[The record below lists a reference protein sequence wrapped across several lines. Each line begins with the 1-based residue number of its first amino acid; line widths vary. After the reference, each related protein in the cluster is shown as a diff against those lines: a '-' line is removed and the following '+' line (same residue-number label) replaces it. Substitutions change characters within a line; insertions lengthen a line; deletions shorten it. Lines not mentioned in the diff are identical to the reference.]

1 MFEQMSFAAEEIA
14 SQPECWEVAAH
25 RAVEATGDLPIPGE
39 RVAVVGCGTSWHMAS
54 VYAALREASGAGE
67 TDAIA
72 ASEVVATRRYDRAV
86 FLSRSGTTTEVLDAI
101 ERFPA
106 GTPTVAITADGA
118 TPIVDAVDS
127 AIVLDFADERSVVQ
141 TRFATSAL
149 VLLRAHLG
157 QDVRPLARDAAR
169 ALADPLPEGALE
181 CTHFTFLGHAWT
193 VGLAH
198 EAALKLREAAR
209 AWTESY
215 PGMEFR
221 HGPIS
226 AADPNT
232 LVWSF
237 GPAPGGLDEDLVPT
251 GAALV
256 QSQLDPLADLIRA
269 QRLAVELAGMRNLD
283 PDNPRHLGRSVIL
296 G

>member
-1 MFEQMSFAAEEIA
+1 VSFAAEEIA
-14 SQPECWEVAAH
+14 SQPECWVLAAR
-25 RAVEATGDLPIPGE
+25 RAAEAVREFPTAGE

-54 VYAALREASGAGE
+54 AYAALREASGAGE
-67 TDAIA
+67 TDAVA
-72 ASEVVATRRYDRAV
+72 ASEVAGTRRYDRAV
-86 FLSRSGTTTEVLDAI
+86 FISRSGSTTEVLDAI
-101 ERFPA
+101 DRFPP
-106 GTPTVAITADGA
+106 GTRTLAITADAA
-118 TPIVDAVDS
+118 TPIVDAVDA

-169 ALADPLPEGALE
+169 ALVEPLPEGALGRS
-181 CTHFTFLGHAWT
+181 HFTFLGHGWT

-226 AADPNT
+226 ATDANT

-237 GPAPGGLDEDLVPT
+237 GSAPSGLEDDLVPT
-251 GAALV
+251 GAVLV
-256 QSQLDPLADLIRA
+256 ASELDPLADLIRA
-269 QRLAVELAGMRNLD
+269 QRFAVELATLRNLD

-296 G
+296 GP